1 MASEQLSELR
11 IVLIGRV
18 GAGKTGL
25 MKTILRS
32 SKDYKEP
39 ASESH
44 LCVCS
49 NTEKCHKEKV
59 EIDNQ
64 EVVVVDTPG
73 LCHSKKTD
81 EEVMEEVKR
90 GVSLA
95 SPGPHAFLFV
105 LDKSKFTPQLQNMVE
120 LIWKTFGKN
129 AGKYALVVYTH
140 KRKLDDNGKTVADF
154 ISGHS
159 QLEQFVSECGGR
171 LIAIENTDRDS
182 SQVKVL
188 LNLIKD
194 MVKKNNEEYYTNK
207 MLQKCQSEAKGPET
221 REEIRTNEANIDIS
235 NKIKQKIRLAV
246 YSCALVGAAGGF
258 VASYFVGDVIPLGA
272 KELVIVGA
280 AVGGVIGC
288 VGIVAFEFIKAKICS
303 I

>member
-1 MASEQLSELR
+1 MSCFHKTKMVSEQLSELR

-73 LCHSKKTD
+73 LCHYEKTD

-90 GVSLA
+90 CVSLA
-95 SPGPHAFLFV
+95 SPGPHAFLIV
-105 LDKSKFTPQLQNMVE
+105 LDELKFTVELQNMVE
-120 LIWKTFGKN
+120 FVWKTFGKN
-129 AGKYALVVYTH
+129 AAKYALVVFTH
-140 KRKLDDNGKTVADF
+140 KHELLDQSELGKADE
-154 ISGHS
+154 IIKHKIKENS
-159 QLEQFVSECGGR
+159 QLQQFVSECGER
-171 LIAIENTDRDS
+171 FIAIENTDQDS
-182 SQVKVL
+182 SQVTDL
-188 LNLIKD
+188 LKKLND
-194 MVKKNNEEYYTNK
+194 MVQKNNGKYYTVK
-207 MLQKCQSEAKGPET
+207 MLQKWQSEAKGPET
-221 REEIRTNEANIDIS
+221 RQ
-235 NKIKQKIRLAV
+235 KIKLAI
-246 YSCALVGAAGGF
+246 YICGLVGAAGGF
-258 VASYFVGDVIPLGA
+258 VASYFVGNVIPEGA
-272 KELVIVGA
+272 KELAVVGA

-288 VGIVAFEFIKAKICS
+288 VGIVAFGLIKDKICS
-303 I
+303 IY